1 MPFVFWGSVAKERLI
16 SYGRAALSTCH
27 TPRIVA
33 RTAFSA
39 LILAIAACAP
49 AEVPTA
55 PGPDATT
62 LEPTDASADALDW
75 KPGDGA
81 PRDPTDAS
89 RAGPAPIFPV
99 ADAGTDAGKFLCCVD
114 LKVGGWGSSGGGCGS
129 HMHYRC
135 GAVRYSVECS
145 GSHTTTASHDNTAT
159 CVCKTDGRV
168 VGEIVEPHKGCGDT
182 EGARDL
188 CGLPEPR

>member
-1 MPFVFWGSVAKERLI
+1 MPFVFWGSIAKETLI

-27 TPRIVA
+27 TPRRVA

-39 LILAIAACAP
+39 LNLAIAACAP

-55 PGPDATT
+55 LGPDGAA
-62 LEPTDASADALDW
+62 LEPTDASTDALDRST
-75 KPGDGA
+75 
-81 PRDPTDAS
+81 PRPLALSTDAS

-99 ADAGTDAGKFLCCVD
+99 ADAGSDAGKPLRCVD

-135 GAVRYSVECS
+135 GSVRYSVECS
-145 GSHTTTASHDNTAT
+145 GGHIATTTAT